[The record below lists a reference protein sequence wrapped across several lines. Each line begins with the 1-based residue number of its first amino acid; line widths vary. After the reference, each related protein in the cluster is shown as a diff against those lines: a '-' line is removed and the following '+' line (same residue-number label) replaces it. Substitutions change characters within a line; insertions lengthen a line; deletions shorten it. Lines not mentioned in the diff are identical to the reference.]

1 MFIDASAA
9 LIVAMVL
16 ILIRAILGPTIYDRI
31 LAVNLFGTK
40 ALLLIA
46 VMGFLTDRPEFLDI
60 ALVYALIN
68 FIATIA
74 IMKFFRFAHLG
85 HPHTEGPDAPVVQ
98 QHGDG
103 HGGDEAGG
111 QPMHRILADA
121 KGTHD
126 DRNGNVGPEHNQSPT
141 AALWLY

>member
-1 MFIDASAA
+1 MFIAA
-9 LIVAMVL
+9 TIAIIIAMVL
-16 ILIRAILGPTIYDRI
+16 ALIRALLGPTIYDRV

-85 HPHTEGPDAPVVQ
+85 HPHQDDNL
-98 QHGDG
+98 GD
-103 HGGDEAGG
+103 
-111 QPMHRILADA
+111 L
-121 KGTHD
+121 
-126 DRNGNVGPEHNQSPT
+126 
-141 AALWLY
+141 